1 VSPDVPEEAAPE
13 ELPELEPVVVVVVD
27 VEVTPVLV
35 VTAVLLLLPEVPSAT
50 VPSATVVE
58 DPSDVLLTRDAI
70 MRTYKLHIILQ
81 KVYKFEKA
89 RMRQSRE
96 LVHFLQL

>member
-50 VPSATVVE
+50 VPSATKDQNSFEHLELKFV
-58 DPSDVLLTRDAI
+58 S
-70 MRTYKLHIILQ
+70 KLCKLRLRSST
-81 KVYKFEKA
+81 V
-89 RMRQSRE
+89 
-96 LVHFLQL
+96 